1 MKVADLMTRDVRAC
15 TIHDS
20 LNAAAR
26 IMWEHDCGCA
36 PVVDAHG
43 KLAGIVTD
51 RDICMAAYTQGVPL
65 EAIPVER
72 VMSARVISCSRGDD
86 LETAHRLMRTHE
98 IHRIPVVDSKRAPD
112 RYRVVERPL
121 NHSRGDRADPS
132 EAIEIAATFSAIH
145 RRANA
150 AVVAVAPASSNGDA
164 LARTRARRAE
174 ETRHARKESL
184 RRSSLDVRRRS

>member
-15 TIHDS
+15 SIHES

-26 IMWEHDCGCA
+26 IMWEHDCGCV
-36 PVVDAHG
+36 PVVDGHG

-51 RDICMAAYTQGVPL
+51 RDICMAAYTQGLPL

-72 VMSARVISCSRGDD
+72 VMSAQVVSCSRGDD

-98 IHRIPVVDSKRAPD
+98 IHRILVADTRGRLIGILTLSD
-112 RYRVVERPL
+112 LL
-121 NHSRGDRADPS
+121 NHSRGDSAEPS

-145 RRANA
+145 RRRK
-150 AVVAVAPASSNGDA
+150 PATDVSSTNGDSA
-164 LARTRARRAE
+164 PTRESTKAPKKTRARGKKPSAD
-174 ETRHARKESL
+174 L
-184 RRSSLDVRRRS
+184 R